1 MQNAIDFLY
10 RLLENLLTNREYVA
24 LQILIFLAASLLAG
38 GLILLFRRRD
48 MLSERMAKLWPGQKS
63 THIKNTKLFDEEDQD
78 GLTAKIL
85 NPIHKIIAPSE
96 FSTKK
101 KIRLRL
107 VQAGMRSKQAYTT
120 YLAVKV
126 ILAVLFPLAY
136 LVVSAYYMITSTTL
150 SIAVLLTIAG
160 FFTPNLV
167 LLHLTQKRQLV
178 MSRSLPD
185 ALDLMVVC
193 VEAGLGLDMTF
204 KRVGDEI
211 RPLNKE
217 LSDEFY
223 LTNLEVRAG
232 KPRAESFKNMAE
244 RTGIPDIHNLM
255 NILSQTSRLGT
266 SVADA
271 LRIHS
276 DAMRVKRRQ
285 LAEEQAAK
293 SGVKLIFPLILFI
306 FPAILIV
313 LAGPAA
319 LKIITQLF
327 PKLGGG

>member
-1 MQNAIDFLY
+1 MNVINFLY
-10 RLLENLLTNREYVA
+10 RLLENRDYIA

-38 GLILLFRRRD
+38 GLILLFRRRNL
-48 MLSERMAKLWPGQKS
+48 MSERMAKLLPGKKAAQ
-63 THIKNTKLFDEEDQD
+63 IKNAKLFEEESQS
-78 GLTAKIL
+78 GLTAKIID
-85 NPIHKIIAPSE
+85 PIHKVIAPSG
-96 FSTKK
+96 FSAQK

-107 VQAGMRSKQAYTT
+107 IQAGLRSKRAYAT
-120 YLAVKV
+120 YLAIKV
-126 ILAVLFPLAY
+126 ILAVTFPLSFLAF
-136 LVVSAYYMITSTTL
+136 SAYYTMTPMAI
-150 SIAVLLTIAG
+150 SIAGLLAIVG
-160 FFTPNLV
+160 FFVPNLF

-204 KRVGDEI
+204 KRVGDEL
-211 RPLNKE
+211 RSLNPD
-217 LSDEFY
+217 LSDEFH

-232 KPRAESFKNMAE
+232 KSRAESFKNMAK
-244 RTGIPDIHNLM
+244 RTGMPDIHNLM
-255 NILSQTSRLGT
+255 NILAQTSRLGT
-266 SVADA
+266 SVANA
-271 LRIHS
+271 LRIHA

-285 LAEEQAAK
+285 IAEETAAK

-319 LKIITQLF
+319 IRIMTQLF
-327 PKLGGG
+327 PALGGGG